1 MSIYKDCDIRGI
13 FGKEFDETEGYRIG
27 RAVGS
32 LHKNARLAVA
42 GDVRHSTLVLKE
54 ELVRGLR
61 EEGVHV
67 VDLDIVAT
75 PMFYYALDRLEV
87 QGGIM
92 VTASH
97 NPPQYNGFKLMFG
110 ESPITGGEIRE
121 IERLVREQ
129 EEGRQQENAVSLPCR
144 EETPACPDRG
154 KGPVFQEGVCPGV
167 WGTYEKR
174 DIAEAYGDFIRSFFR
189 PGERR
194 QKLVLDCCDGA
205 TSRFYPEIA
214 ESLGYE
220 VERLYCGTDGSF
232 PNRNPNPALYT
243 CLEDLARKVLETQAD
258 LGAGYDGDGDRVVF
272 VDNKGRVIPS
282 EKSFVVFIRDYLE
295 RHRQGET
302 FKDQKGRTL
311 TPSFVYDQKSM
322 GIVKKAIEAGQG
334 TPLIEKSGYGFI
346 KKSFLEHGS
355 MMGGEISGHFFFG
368 EIGKDDGLFATLKM
382 CEILERSGK
391 DFAQWIDEIPPGF
404 VSPEL
409 RIFCA
414 YENQDALLAKAEELA
429 REYTCVKLDGVR
441 IEFPSGWF
449 LIRKS
454 VTEEAVTIR
463 MEADSMEYLEW
474 MKETI
479 RKAIPEVEEN
489 AYFAVKR

>member
-13 FGKEFDETEGYRIG
+13 FEKEFDETEGYRIG
-27 RAVGS
+27 RAVGT
-32 LHKNARLAVA
+32 LHKNASLAVA
-42 GDVRHSTLVLKE
+42 GDVRHSTPALKE
-54 ELVRGLR
+54 NLIRGLR
-61 EEGVHV
+61 EAGAHV
-67 VDLDIVAT
+67 VDLGIVAT
-75 PMFYYALDRLEV
+75 PMFYFALDVLKV

-110 ESPITGGEIRE
+110 KTPITGEEIRE

-129 EEGRQQENAVSLPCR
+129 AQGGRQEDPCPR
-144 EETPACPDRG
+144 ILG
-154 KGPVFQEGVCPGV
+154 S
-167 WGTYEKR
+167 YEKQ
-174 DIAEAYGDFIRSFFR
+174 DIAKAYGDFIRERFQ
-189 PGERR
+189 PGEGEL
-194 QKLVLDCCDGA
+194 KLVLDCCDGT
-205 TSRFYPEIA
+205 TSRFYPEIV
-214 ESLGYE
+214 ESLGYK

-243 CLEDLARKVLETQAD
+243 CLEDLSRKVLETQAD

-295 RHRQGET
+295 RYRQGEN
-302 FKDQKGRTL
+302 FKDQRGRAL

-322 GIVKKAIEAGQG
+322 GIVKKAIEDGQG
-334 TPLIEKSGYGFI
+334 TALMEKSGYGFI
-346 KKSFLEHGS
+346 KKNFLEHGS
-355 MMGGEISGHFFFG
+355 LMGGEISGHFFFG

-382 CEILERSGK
+382 CEILKRSGK
-391 DFAQWIDEIPPGF
+391 TFAQWVDEIPPSF

-409 RIFCA
+409 RISCA
-414 YENQDALLAKAEELA
+414 YENQDALLAKAEKLA
-429 REYTCVKLDGVR
+429 QAYPYVKLDGVR
-441 IEFPSGWF
+441 IEFPHGWF

-463 MEADSMEYLEW
+463 MEADSLGELEQ
-474 MKETI
+474 MKETV

-489 AYFAVKR
+489 GYFQREAVK